1 MYQSSYL
8 YTPLTAL
15 GVSVFWAGENYYYFV
30 IVFQIPDEAI
40 SSAAYKE
47 VDDIMLTVLL
57 VTANILVIAVIAGT
71 SELNILTSV
80 RFLLE
85 RSIQN

>member
-1 MYQSSYL
+1 MS
-8 YTPLTAL
+8 
-15 GVSVFWAGENYYYFV
+15 
-30 IVFQIPDEAI
+30 QIPDEAI

-47 VDDIMLTVLL
+47 VDDVMLTVLL

>member
-1 MYQSSYL
+1 M
-8 YTPLTAL
+8 
-15 GVSVFWAGENYYYFV
+15 
-30 IVFQIPDEAI
+30 FQIPDEAI

-47 VDDIMLTVLL
+47 VDDVMLTVLL

>member
-1 MYQSSYL
+1 M
-8 YTPLTAL
+8 
-15 GVSVFWAGENYYYFV
+15 
-30 IVFQIPDEAI
+30 FQISDEAI

-47 VDDIMLTVLL
+47 VDDVMLTVLL